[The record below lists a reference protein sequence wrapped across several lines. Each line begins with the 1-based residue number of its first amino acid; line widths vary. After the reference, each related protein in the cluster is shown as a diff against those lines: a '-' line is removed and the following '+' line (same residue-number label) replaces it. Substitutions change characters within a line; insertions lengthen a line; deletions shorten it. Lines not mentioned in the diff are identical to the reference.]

1 MGFLDNLFGSGTE
14 EKVSKAVDEAVVQGK
29 KLGEKAVKKGKEAAK
44 VAKEKATEAKYK
56 VQIEKL
62 KYSIGNEV
70 VKIGLPIAKNDAKV
84 KPLIDKIHEL
94 EKSLKK
100 GANKPVNK
108 AKKSSKK

>member
-1 MGFLDNLFGSGTE
+1 M
-14 EKVSKAVDEAVVQGK
+14 
-29 KLGEKAVKKGKEAAK
+29 
-44 VAKEKATEAKYK
+44 
-56 VQIEKL
+56 
-62 KYSIGNEV
+62 
-70 VKIGLPIAKNDAKV
+70 KIGLPIAKNDAKV